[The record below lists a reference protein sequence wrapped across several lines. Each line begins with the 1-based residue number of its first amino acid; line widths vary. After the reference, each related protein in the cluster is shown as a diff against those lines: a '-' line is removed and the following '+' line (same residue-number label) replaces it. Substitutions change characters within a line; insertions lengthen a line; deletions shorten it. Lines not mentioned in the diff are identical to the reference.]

1 MMMMMMDVCVHILLR
16 TRRLLLL
23 LLLLLLLPLLIQPVV
38 ELPQE
43 VVREVAAVLGVA
55 GALVMLAV
63 TGETLR
69 HSILLHLHV
78 IDHLVSTALLLLL
91 LLLLPLLLPA
101 HGPVRAPGLA
111 TIIQIQPGSF
121 SPVWAQG
128 CKN

>member
-1 MMMMMMDVCVHILLR
+1 MMMMMMMMDVCVHILLR

-23 LLLLLLLPLLIQPVV
+23 LLLLPLLSQPVV

-69 HSILLHLHV
+69 HSVLLRLHV
-78 IDHLVSTALLLLL
+78 IDHLVSTARLLLL

>member
-1 MMMMMMDVCVHILLR
+1 MMMMMMMMDVCVHILLR

-23 LLLLLLLPLLIQPVV
+23 LLLLPLLSQPVV

-69 HSILLHLHV
+69 HSVLLRLHV
-78 IDHLVSTALLLLL
+78 IDHLVSTAVLLLL

>member
-1 MMMMMMDVCVHILLR
+1 MMMMMMMMDVCVHILLR

-23 LLLLLLLPLLIQPVV
+23 LLLLPLLSQPVV

-69 HSILLHLHV
+69 HSVLLHLHV
-78 IDHLVSTALLLLL
+78 IDHLVSTARLLLL